1 MPHMHD
7 HAGAQNTTLAG
18 RLAIWI
24 ATGLGVGLVAPA
36 PGTIAGLWGLPLV
49 AAIARA
55 PGGVYVQAVVIAVL
69 LVLAAALCDLAVRA
83 LGSSGD
89 PSSVALDEI
98 VVLPIVFLGAP
109 LLNWQVMLAGFLLFR
124 IFDIWKPGLVTTAER
139 LPGGFGIVADDIVAA
154 ALAWAALRGVFRL
167 DDAYFHW
174 FVA

>member
-1 MPHMHD
+1 MPQMHQ
-7 HAGAQNTTLAG
+7 HAGASNNTLAG

-49 AAIARA
+49 LGVARA
-55 PGGVYVQAVVIAVL
+55 PGGIYVHAAIIAAL
-69 LVLAAALCDLAVRA
+69 LVFAALICDLAARA

-109 LLNWQVMLAGFLLFR
+109 LLTWQVLLAGYLLFR
-124 IFDIWKPGLVTTAER
+124 VFDIWKPGLVTTAER
-139 LPGGFGIVADDIVAA
+139 LPGGVGIVADDVVAA
-154 ALAWAALRGVFRL
+154 ALAWASLRGVFWL

-174 FVA
+174 FAA